1 MLLNAPRP
9 HALRPTLTALCLC
22 LLAASLPPARAQSPA
37 PAPAAA
43 ATPSPVAPAAALATE
58 KIGAGRGQV
67 NPPTGIESI
76 TSGGTMI
83 ETQRVQAPRRLITP
97 RGPVEVETGLKRQLV
112 VGEVTT
118 IGLNG
123 VARIA
128 VGNGAL
134 VKATVVDD
142 REIVLLAEGVGQTTM
157 HVWLRNG
164 RQISYELQVRA
175 ERQSRILED
184 LQALLKETPG
194 ITARLVGERIVM
206 EGRYPNSESAARL
219 KQLATHFPQVLNL
232 VPDAPAD
239 ADPLRLERMVQI
251 DLRVVEVKK
260 RALDQLGIKWASSA
274 NGPTV
279 ATNVLGFSNTPFRPE
294 VGFAPVTTSN
304 PVAAYVGL
312 ATQITSALNFL
323 EQNGD
328 AWTLAEPRLSCR
340 SGGEA
345 EFLAGGE
352 IPIPV
357 GQGFGV
363 VSVEYKKYG
372 VMIEFKP
379 VADANGNIDSH
390 LVIEVSEP
398 DTRNANGGFIAFA
411 TNRTDTQVA
420 LRQGEPLVI
429 AGLLRQKYDRS
440 SDAIPGLGRLPFMSM
455 LFGARET
462 RTELTELFV
471 IATPRVI
478 TPDSVLNRQAMEKA
492 AALAR
497 DTEKRVNGRIGTST
511 QTAEE
516 LAQPAAEAKA
526 AAPATPA
533 SPAAAPEPS
542 AAPAEAPRQP

>member
-1 MLLNAPRP
+1 MLSLLHRSRRARP
-9 HALRPTLTALCLC
+9 AVSLWCLS
-22 LLAASLPPARAQSPA
+22 LLASSMNLAWAQSPA
-37 PAPAAA
+37 APANPG
-43 ATPSPVAPAAALATE
+43 ATATANTATGQAGTSSA
-58 KIGAGRGQV
+58 GAGRGQV
-67 NPPTGIESI
+67 NPPTLEGLPA
-76 TSGGTMI
+76 GTMI
-83 ETQRVQAPRRLITP
+83 ETQRVSTPPRRSYPP
-97 RGPVEVETGLKRQLV
+97 RGPVEVETGLKRQMV
-112 VGEVTT
+112 VGEVVT

-128 VGNGAL
+128 VGNGSL

-164 RQISYELQVRA
+164 RQISYDLQVKA
-175 ERQSRILED
+175 ERQSRVLED
-184 LQALLKETPG
+184 LQVLLKETPG
-194 ITARLVGERIVM
+194 ISARLVGDRIVM
-206 EGRYPNSESAARL
+206 EGRYPNKEAAARL
-219 KQLATHFPQVLNL
+219 KLLATHFPQVLNL
-232 VPDAPAD
+232 VPEAPAD
-239 ADPLRLERMVQI
+239 ADPLRLDRMVQI

-260 RALDQLGIKWASSA
+260 RALDQLGIKWAASA

-279 ATNVLGFSNTPFRPE
+279 ATNVLGFANTPFRPE
-294 VGFAPVTTSN
+294 AGFAPVNTSN
-304 PVAAYVGL
+304 PVAAYLGL

-379 VADANGNIDSH
+379 VADADGNIDSH

-440 SDAIPGLGRLPFMSM
+440 SDALPGLGRLPFVSM
-455 LFGARET
+455 LFGAREA

-478 TPDSVLNRQAMEKA
+478 TPESALNRQGMDRA
-492 AALAR
+492 AAIAQDAEQRVRNRLA
-497 DTEKRVNGRIGTST
+497 E
-511 QTAEE
+511 TAGPEG
-516 LAQPAAEAKA
+516 AARPPAAADA
-526 AAPATPA
+526 ANPASLPADAPATT
-533 SPAAAPEPS
+533 SPVSSRP
-542 AAPAEAPRQP
+542 